1 LKKEAVRALAV
12 GKHGIYVDCTLG
24 EGGHA
29 EAILEAASPD
39 GLLFGIDRDDAALR
53 KAGERLTRFGSRV
66 RLLHDSFK
74 NLGALLK
81 TQGVEA
87 VDGILMDLGVSALQL
102 MDPERGFSFQK
113 DGPLD
118 MRMDRRSPVTAADL
132 VNSLSEREMARVVFE
147 YGEERWARRI
157 ARVVVEARKAKPITR
172 TLELAELIRRAVP
185 PAARSGRLHPATRTF
200 QALRVL
206 VNREL
211 DQLDDALI
219 DAVACLN
226 PGGRLCVIAFHS
238 LEDRIV
244 KSTFRRLSRSR
255 PAPVRLLTKKPTVPD
270 RDEIRENPRA
280 RSARL
285 RVVERNPGVPVRDGE
300 RGE

>member
-1 LKKEAVRALAV
+1 LKEEAVRALGV
-12 GKHGIYVDCTLG
+12 RKNGIYVDCTLG

-29 EAILEAASPD
+29 EAILEATAPD
-39 GLLFGIDRDDAALR
+39 GRLFGIDRDEVAIR
-53 KAGERLTRFGSRV
+53 KTGERLIRFGSRV

-74 NLGALLK
+74 NLGTLLK
-81 TQGVEA
+81 AQGVEA

-102 MDPERGFSFQK
+102 RDPERGFSFQK

-157 ARVVVEARKAKPITR
+157 ARAVVEARKAKPITR

-185 PAARSGRLHPATRTF
+185 PPARSGRLHPATRTF

-211 DQLDDALI
+211 DQLDEALLDAI
-219 DAVACLN
+219 ACLH

-244 KSTFRRLSRSR
+244 KSTFRQLSRSQ

-270 RDEIRENPRA
+270 QDEIRENPRA

-285 RVVERNPGVPVRDGE
+285 RVVERNPAVAVCDEG